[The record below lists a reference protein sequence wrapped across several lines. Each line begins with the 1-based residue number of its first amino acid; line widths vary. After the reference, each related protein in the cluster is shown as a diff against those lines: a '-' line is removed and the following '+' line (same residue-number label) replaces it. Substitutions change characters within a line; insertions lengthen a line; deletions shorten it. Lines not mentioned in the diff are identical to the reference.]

1 MDEEMADI
9 DKLSKLYIKQGLWAI
24 IVLSL
29 LILFIMWIGAIKG
42 MLAPLTVAIV
52 FSLMSEIIEAKVW
65 CRVAKKSTDNLPTFF
80 MAVSGFR
87 MLLALVIFFVYYLVV
102 ERSEMLVF
110 FLIFLVFYLILIIQ
124 HALFFSKKQKS

>member
-1 MDEEMADI
+1 MADI

-29 LILFIMWIGAIKG
+29 LILFIIMWIGAIKG
-42 MLAPLTVAIV
+42 MMLAPLTVAIV

-110 FLIFLVFYLILIIQ
+110 FLIFLVFYLILIIH